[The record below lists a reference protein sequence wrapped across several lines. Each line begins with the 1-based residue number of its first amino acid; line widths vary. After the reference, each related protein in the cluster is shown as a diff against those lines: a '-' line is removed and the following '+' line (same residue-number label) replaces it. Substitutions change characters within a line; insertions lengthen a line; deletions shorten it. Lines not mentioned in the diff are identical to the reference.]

1 MNIEYVK
8 KITGINQE
16 KTLRKYLKIA
26 EDMADSQMDNTG
38 INLKNPHFHLF
49 FFTFLVNFSTI

>member
-8 KITGINQE
+8 KITGINQV

-26 EDMADSQMDNTG
+26 EDMADSQMDNTWDK
-38 INLKNPHFHLF
+38 L
-49 FFTFLVNFSTI
+49 

>member
-26 EDMADSQMDNTG
+26 EDMADSQMENTWG
-38 INLKNPHFHLF
+38 KL
-49 FFTFLVNFSTI
+49 